1 MKKVAFLFP
10 GQGSQYV
17 GMGKD
22 LFNNY
27 QTARKIF
34 EEANDALGFDLG
46 KLCFEGSME
55 ELTKTENTQPAILTV
70 SVAAFRT
77 YMKKIGVVPEYTA
90 GHSLG
95 EISALCCSGA
105 VSFYDAVRIVRQRG
119 KFMQEAVA
127 VGIGSMAA
135 VSGIDKKL
143 IEDVCS
149 EITDSKRT
157 VVVSNYNSPEQIVIS
172 GHSGAV
178 TAAGEKLK
186 ESGARIIPL
195 KVSAPFHS
203 PLMQSA
209 ADRLKEELMK
219 CDFSDLRWPVI
230 SNINGLPYAGKG
242 VIVNNLTE
250 QVVKAVRWDDSM
262 KSLKEFGI
270 ELAVEMGPQAVLKN
284 LMRKNAPDIKVCSF
298 ENDNDISSLEK
309 ELLFAENKGTG
320 DIEKGMQII
329 TMCIAAAV
337 STKNTNWNND
347 EYQKG
352 VVEPYKKIQ
361 KMKEELVKEG
371 QHPSI
376 EQVKS
381 ALEMLKS
388 VLITKGVQM
397 DERKEW
403 FDNIL
408 LKTGTEQLFEE
419 FIEKT

>member
-1 MKKVAFLFP
+1 MKNVAFLFP

-46 KLCFEGSME
+46 RLCFEGSME

-77 YMKKIGVVPEYTA
+77 YMEKIGVAPKYTA

-105 VSFYDAVRIVRQRG
+105 ISFFDAVRVVRQRG
-119 KFMQEAVA
+119 RFMQEAVA

-135 VSGIDKKL
+135 VSGVDKKL

-149 EITDSKRT
+149 QITDSKRT

-186 ESGARIIPL
+186 ELGARIIPL

-203 PLMQSA
+203 PLMQPA
-209 ADRLKEELMK
+209 ADRLREELMK
-219 CDFSDLRWPVI
+219 YDFSDLKWPVI
-230 SNINGLPYAGKG
+230 SNINGLPYAGKD
-242 VIVNNLTE
+242 VIVQNLTE
-250 QVVKAVRWDDSM
+250 QVVNAVRWHDSM
-262 KSLKEFGI
+262 NNLQSFGVEI
-270 ELAVEMGPQAVLKN
+270 AVEIGPQAVLKN
-284 LMRKNAPDIKVCSF
+284 LMRKNAPNIKVYSF
-298 ENDNDISSLEK
+298 ENDENISFLEK
-309 ELLFAENKGTG
+309 ELLYAENKGSG
-320 DIEKGMQII
+320 DMEKGMQII

-371 QHPSI
+371 RQPSI
-376 EQVKS
+376 EQVRS

-388 VLITKGVQM
+388 VLITKGVSM

-403 FDNIL
+403 FNDIL